1 VAQKLNNQIGR
12 RKTASARVILQSAVK
27 SEAVEG
33 EEKTSIVV
41 VNGQPLEKYFSVAS
55 QQDQVLAPLV
65 LADRVSTYSVRIN
78 VSGGGKAGQA
88 GAARLGIARAIQ
100 AQEPE
105 LRGALKAAGYLTRD
119 PRSVERKKA
128 GKHKARKSTQF
139 SKR

>member
-1 VAQKLNNQIGR
+1 M
-12 RKTASARVILQSAVK
+12 RVILQSAAGK
-27 SEAVEG
+27 TEGAEA
-33 EEKTSIVV
+33 TSKIV
-41 VNGQPLEKYFSVAS
+41 VNGLSLEAYFTVPS

-65 LADRVSTYSVRIN
+65 LTERAETYSVRIN
-78 VSGGGKAGQA
+78 VRGGGKAGQA

-105 LRGALKAAGYLTRD
+105 LRAALKSAGYLTRD